1 MDMGQMVLLGLLGAF
16 LAMLLKKENPQFA
29 LLVAMITG
37 ILLFLGIFTPLHE
50 ILNMLH
56 DMADTAGVS
65 EMYFGIV
72 LKVIGIAY
80 LSQFGAQLC
89 TDAGESAIAAKIEL
103 AGKVLIMAVSAP
115 VLKGLLDVVLSLV

>member
-1 MDMGQMVLLGLLGAF
+1 MVLLGLLGAF

-29 LLVAMITG
+29 LLVALMTG
-37 ILLFLGIFTPLHE
+37 ILLFFAIFTPLHE
-50 ILNMLH
+50 ILDMLRNM
-56 DMADTAGVS
+56 ANTAGVS

-80 LSQFGAQLC
+80 LAQFGTQLC
-89 TDAGESAIAAKIEL
+89 LDAGERAIASKIEL

>member
-1 MDMGQMVLLGLLGAF
+1 MVLLGLLGAF

-29 LLVAMITG
+29 LLVALMTG
-37 ILLFLGIFTPLHE
+37 ILLFFAIFTPLHE
-50 ILNMLH
+50 IFDMLRNM
-56 DMADTAGVS
+56 ANTAGVS

-80 LSQFGAQLC
+80 LAQFGTQLC
-89 TDAGESAIAAKIEL
+89 LDAGERAIASKIEL

>member
-1 MDMGQMVLLGLLGAF
+1 MVLLGLLGAF

-29 LLVAMITG
+29 LLVALMTG
-37 ILLFLGIFTPLHE
+37 ILLFFCIFAPLQE
-50 ILNMLH
+50 ILDMLRNM
-56 DMADTAGVS
+56 ANTAGVS

-80 LSQFGAQLC
+80 LAQFGTQLC
-89 TDAGESAIAAKIEL
+89 LDAGERAIASKIEL